1 MQMSKLVF
9 YSCLVFG
16 AVAGITGIA
25 LLSGDKT
32 LAQNPQGQGQGP
44 PPSRVIVTNTPLPVQ
59 ATNPLPVTVTNQPAP
74 AAVTPFHGQCASANI
89 TMDHASCSIPIMG
102 KLVVQAVSVAVS
114 VVGPATPAITQIQ
127 EMTGTTVV
135 VFHDFPLSPQFK
147 TTGAGT
153 FIGLQPLTWILDSTA
168 TAVQCSTL
176 LDSAPLGAGQM
187 FCNVCDRVF
196 TVTPAG
202 SRF

>member
-32 LAQNPQGQGQGP
+32 LAQNQNSQGQS
-44 PPSRVIVTNTPLPVQ
+44 PSR
-59 ATNPLPVTVTNQPAP
+59 
-74 AAVTPFHGQCASANI
+74 VTPFHGQCASANI

>member
-1 MQMSKLVF
+1 MQMSMSKLVF

-32 LAQNPQGQGQGP
+32 LAQNQNSQGQS
-44 PPSRVIVTNTPLPVQ
+44 PSR
-59 ATNPLPVTVTNQPAP
+59 
-74 AAVTPFHGQCASANI
+74 VTPFHGQCASANI
-89 TMDHASCSIPIMG
+89 TMDHASCSILISLMG
-102 KLVVQAVSVAVS
+102 KQLVVQAVSVAVS
-114 VVGPATPAITQIQ
+114 VVGPATPAITTIQ
-127 EMTGTTVV
+127 EMTGTPPATVV

-147 TTGAGT
+147 TDGAGT

-168 TAVQCSTL
+168 TAVQCSTI

-187 FCNVCDRVF
+187 FCNV
-196 TVTPAG
+196 TG
-202 SRF
+202 YLQ